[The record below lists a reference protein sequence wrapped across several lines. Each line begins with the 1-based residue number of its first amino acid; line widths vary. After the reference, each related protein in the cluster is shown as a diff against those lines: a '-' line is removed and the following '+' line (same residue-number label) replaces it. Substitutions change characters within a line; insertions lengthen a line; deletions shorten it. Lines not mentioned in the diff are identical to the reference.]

1 MWSVSGAPLNLERT
15 VSCTSYGRANTYSDI
30 RTSAQVECE
39 ALGVHSIPRR
49 AMSDRDAQSLDDI
62 QRELAAVRQALV
74 RARRNK
80 KAQAKR
86 RVEAG
91 RRTGLYMGVLAVHAL
106 SEGTLEVAAHFW
118 VAHRKQ
124 SGCRDEDVTKE
135 QALAVTSKWI
145 ENASVDDFNE
155 ARNPVSAAGA
165 KARLDALNFLS
176 GAGAALW
183 ALRMVREQGHAP
195 SSREIWQERTQLFRA
210 DQSEP
215 GPPAM
220 RAPTSNTLRSWA
232 RRWRRQWL
240 FKKGKVKLRERFPVD
255 ELRTKARTFSM
266 QSYLFSCFCWPQI
279 WGQKAGHFLEPT
291 HRKRESHDK
300 SGGQKS
306 VPFSA
311 PANTK
316 SRGVCGHRT
325 PAARP

>member
-1 MWSVSGAPLNLERT
+1 
-15 VSCTSYGRANTYSDI
+15 
-30 RTSAQVECE
+30 
-39 ALGVHSIPRR
+39 
-49 AMSDRDAQSLDDI
+49 MSERDAQSWDDI
-62 QRELAAVRQALV
+62 QRELAEVRQALV
-74 RARRNK
+74 RARRNQ

-124 SGCRDEDVTKE
+124 SGCRDEDVTTE
-135 QALAVTSKWI
+135 QAIAVTSKWI

-195 SSREIWQERTQLFRA
+195 SSREIWQERMQLFRA
-210 DQSEP
+210 DHSEQ
-215 GPPAM
+215 GPPAT

-232 RRWRRQWL
+232 RRWRKQWL

-255 ELRTKARTFSM
+255 ELRTKARTFSCNR
-266 QSYLFSCFCWPQI
+266 SCFLAFGGPKF
-279 WGQKAGHFLEPT
+279 GD
-291 HRKRESHDK
+291 RKRDT
-300 SGGQKS
+300 
-306 VPFSA
+306 F
-311 PANTK
+311 
-316 SRGVCGHRT
+316 
-325 PAARP
+325 